1 MENEYIS
8 ERDAI
13 IDEIGNIP
21 YEELIELGIS
31 TEEYMNP
38 TAETIE
44 KLVEYA
50 NNFKQI
56 SVYNENE

>member
-21 YEELIELGIS
+21 YEDLIEMGIS

-38 TAETIE
+38 TAETID
-44 KLVEYA
+44 KLMEYA
-50 NNFKQI
+50 NNFKQV
-56 SVYNENE
+56 SVYSEDE